1 MVGGG
6 LGYCQSVKDI
16 YNLQAP
22 SVEDNQSLEEF
33 AMFRRHGTWM
43 AASFILF
50 VLATSGLTQN
60 PNKDDKN
67 PETSGAKSG
76 LPLEQMVKSITEQP
90 LLSNQSFYYDSGF
103 KAIGSYSIHDH
114 FAKRMCMGYLVS
126 DGKKLAYR
134 YIRAMPGLGSSNDA
148 FETEFKNIERVEY
161 KFYAASTGMMDYYPE
176 RLSVKFYFKTPITGL
191 LANWEKKD
199 MKFDIWDVN
208 FAKKMM
214 EFIKAADIPAV
225 EKG

>member
-1 MVGGG
+1 MNP
-6 LGYCQSVKDI
+6 
-16 YNLQAP
+16 YNP
-22 SVEDNQSLEEF
+22 SLEELTL
-33 AMFRRHGTWM
+33 FRKHAALM
-43 AASFILF
+43 AVSLIL
-50 VLATSGLTQN
+50 LALAPSGLTQN
-60 PNKDDKN
+60 AGEDGKKN
-67 PETSGAKSG
+67 ETSAEKSG
-76 LPLEQMVKSITEQP
+76 LPLEQMVKSISEQP

-114 FAKRMCMGYLVS
+114 FAKRVCMGYLVS

-176 RLSVKFYFKTPITGL
+176 RLSVKFFFKTPAIGL
-191 LANWEKKD
+191 LAKWEKKD

-208 FAKKMM
+208 FGKKMM

-225 EKG
+225 EKE

>member
-1 MVGGG
+1 
-6 LGYCQSVKDI
+6 
-16 YNLQAP
+16 
-22 SVEDNQSLEEF
+22 
-33 AMFRRHGTWM
+33 MFRKHEIWI
-43 AASFILF
+43 AASLILF

-60 PNKDDKN
+60 PGKDDKN
-67 PETSGAKSG
+67 PEAAGEKSA

-191 LANWEKKD
+191 LSNWEKKD

>member
-1 MVGGG
+1 
-6 LGYCQSVKDI
+6 
-16 YNLQAP
+16 
-22 SVEDNQSLEEF
+22 
-33 AMFRRHGTWM
+33 
-43 AASFILF
+43 
-50 VLATSGLTQN
+50 
-60 PNKDDKN
+60 
-67 PETSGAKSG
+67 
-76 LPLEQMVKSITEQP
+76 MVKSITEQP